1 MRFAILGDIHGNLEA
16 LQVVLADAE
25 KERVTNYVSVGDIVG
40 YGPNPRECLQI
51 VREQLKCPCVKGNHD
66 ELASQDTSTLSFN
79 QLAAEAIT
87 WTRQQLSE
95 DDKRYLRELRFVRLV
110 EDFTLVHSTLD
121 MPNRWGYVFD
131 RLAAA
136 SSMSYQSTAVCF
148 FGHTHVPLAFIR
160 EGSVRTER
168 DWTTVHVKPGCRYF
182 INVGS
187 VGQPRDGI
195 PKSAYVIYDLSTHE
209 ITLKRL
215 DYDIPAVQR
224 KIREANLPEK
234 LAQRLAVGK

>member
-1 MRFAILGDIHGNLEA
+1 MRFAILGDIHGNLDA

-25 KERVTNYVSVGDIVG
+25 RENITHYVSVGDVVG
-40 YGPNPRECLQI
+40 YGPNPKECLQI
-51 VREQLKCPCVKGNHD
+51 VRDQLTCPVVKGNHD
-66 ELASQDTSTLSFN
+66 ELASQDNSTLSFN
-79 QLAAEAIT
+79 QLAAEAIA
-87 WTRQQLSE
+87 WTRDQLDD
-95 DDKRYLRELRFVRLV
+95 DDKAFLRDLRFVRLV

-160 EGSVRTER
+160 EGTVRQER
-168 DWTTVHVKPGCRYF
+168 DWTTVEVKPGCRYF

-187 VGQPRDGI
+187 VGQPRDGN
-195 PKSAYVIYDLSTHE
+195 PKTGYVIYDTAEHR
-209 ITLKRL
+209 IHLKRL

-224 KIREANLPEK
+224 KILAAGLPKK
-234 LAQRLAVGK
+234 LADRLALGK

>member
-1 MRFAILGDIHGNLEA
+1 MRFAILGDIHGNLDA

-25 KERVTNYVSVGDIVG
+25 KEQVTNYVSVGDVVG
-40 YGPNPRECLQI
+40 YGPNPKECLQI
-51 VREQLKCPCVKGNHD
+51 IRDQLKCPIVKGNHD
-66 ELASQDTSTLSFN
+66 ELASQDNSTLSFN
-79 QLAAEAIT
+79 HLAAEAIA
-87 WTRQQLSE
+87 WTRDRLDEE
-95 DDKRYLRELRFVRLV
+95 DKTFLRELRFVRLV

-136 SSMSYQSTAVCF
+136 SSMSYQSTSVCF

-168 DWTTVHVKPGCRYF
+168 DWDTVEVKPGCRYF

-187 VGQPRDGI
+187 VGQPRDGN
-195 PKSAYVIYDLSTHE
+195 PKTAYVIYDTAEHRVH
-209 ITLKRL
+209 LKRL

-224 KIREANLPEK
+224 KIHAAGLPEK
-234 LAQRLAVGK
+234 LAARLALGK